1 MTNEEYWAR
10 RMTELEEQWN
20 RKSRQ
25 ELEAELAAYYR
36 QALAHIQKDIDALYA
51 RFAQDNGLTYV
62 EASQLLQGSEYRVW
76 RMDIEDYLKQ
86 YKDTGDK
93 AILQELNILAMRSR
107 ITRLDKL
114 YTETLVHLAD
124 LTKKAED
131 AIDRYF
137 PTVYQDFY
145 YQSLYDIGQKIG
157 LRAAVTA
164 VDDKQVLSILKTPWS
179 GKNYSQRI
187 WKDNAQL
194 GKTIKDVVAQATHR
208 GTDIETLSRLV
219 SRRMDVGVS
228 NARRLVR
235 TELNFTENRAAFDS
249 IKEAGMKY
257 YRFSATLDR
266 RTSATCRDHD
276 GHVYPIDEYQ
286 PGSTAPPLH
295 PNCRSTIAGS
305 LYGPKK
311 KKTGTRIARN
321 DKGKTYYVP
330 ADMTY
335 KEWENVY
342 VRKSMTIR
350 EWNIAHKNSIMES
363 TIGSE
368 YYKYIIAEAE
378 GMNIAYNAVRPW
390 KQQPDDDTII
400 ARLGGG
406 DETAGSCSSLAFAY
420 AGNINGL
427 DVIDFRG
434 GASQQLFAMYS
445 NIKKMCSLE
454 GVKATVTRV
463 KKEIDGTIRLLETI
477 PQGKKYYMATGKHA
491 AVIRNTGEKLQY
503 LELQSNFASYPNG
516 WHNFDVYGTT
526 YDTLKKRFG
535 CRKTVG
541 GDVILIDIESLRDS
555 LEFQD
560 VLGYINTEEA
570 QQMKGGS
577 GHVK

>member
-51 RFAQDNGLTYV
+51 RFADDNGLTYV

-93 AILQELNILAMRSR
+93 AILQELNVLAMRSR

-131 AIDRYF
+131 AIDKYF

-145 YQSLYDIGQKIG
+145 YHGLYDIGQKIG

-194 GKTIKDVVAQATHR
+194 GKTIKDVVTQATHR

-266 RTSATCRDHD
+266 RTSATCRNHD
-276 GHVYPIDEYQ
+276 GHVYSIDEYQ

-305 LYGPKK
+305 LYGPDK

-335 KEWENVY
+335 EEWY
-342 VRKSMTIR
+342 
-350 EWNIAHKNSIMES
+350 NIYAKNPS
-363 TIGSE
+363 TNKLIGL
-368 YYKYIIAEAE
+368 
-378 GMNIAYNAVRPW
+378 
-390 KQQPDDDTII
+390 DTVNGI
-400 ARLGGG
+400 
-406 DETAGSCSSLAFAY
+406 T
-420 AGNINGL
+420 INGL
-427 DVIDFRG
+427 SKHQQGRVDERKLKADDIKDALMNPVHIDEVREDSRG
-434 GASQQLFAMYS
+434 TSQRF
-445 NIKKMCSLE
+445 I
-454 GVKATVTRV
+454 
-463 KKEIDGTIRLLETI
+463 
-477 PQGKKYYMATGKHA
+477 
-491 AVIRNTGEKLQY
+491 GEKVTV
-503 LELQSNFASYPNG
+503 NAVSYT
-516 WHNFDVYGTT
+516 HL
-526 YDTLKKRFG
+526 TLP
-535 CRKTVG
+535 TNSYV
-541 GDVILIDIESLRDS
+541 
-555 LEFQD
+555 
-560 VLGYINTEEA
+560 
-570 QQMKGGS
+570 
-577 GHVK
+577 

>member
-1 MTNEEYWAR
+1 MTNEQYWAR
-10 RMTELEEQWN
+10 RMAELEEKWN
-20 RKSRQ
+20 KKSRQ
-25 ELEAELAAYYR
+25 ELETELAAYYR

-51 RFAQDNGLTYV
+51 RFADDNGLTYV

-93 AILQELNILAMRSR
+93 AILQELNVLAMRSR

-114 YTETLVHLAD
+114 YTETMVHLAD

-131 AIDRYF
+131 AIDKYF

-145 YQSLYDIGQKIG
+145 YHGLYDIGQKIG

-164 VDDKQVLSILKTPWS
+164 VDDKRVLSILKTPWS

-194 GKTIKDVVAQATHR
+194 GKTIKDVVTQATHR

-266 RTSATCRDHD
+266 RTSATCRNHD
-276 GHVYPIDEYQ
+276 GHVYSIDEYQ

-305 LYGPKK
+305 LYGPGKA
-311 KKTGTRIARN
+311 KTGTRIARN

-335 KEWENVY
+335 EEWYQQHVNTISVQNFKKVVLSDEEEIVKRTGKDLAFRQITTQPNLHIANGITLKPKQMHTLQKRIANAAKVIGVANSSLPNFY
-342 VRKSMTIR
+342 IANELQLGTNSPAMYNWKQNRIFITLALLDEEKMMTLQKDGVLPD
-350 EWNIAHKNSIMES
+350 NPLS
-363 TIGSE
+363 TIVHE
-368 YYKYIIAEAE
+368 LIHWKDAERYRTLHYTMDGYMDWVIRKCKE
-378 GMNIAYNAVRPW
+378 KVVELQKRRY
-390 KQQPDDDTII
+390 
-400 ARLGGG
+400 
-406 DETAGSCSSLAFAY
+406 
-420 AGNINGL
+420 NINVSNYAQEML
-427 DVIDFRG
+427 V
-434 GASQQLFAMYS
+434 QQRFDEVY
-445 NIKKMCSLE
+445 
-454 GVKATVTRV
+454 T
-463 KKEIDGTIRLLETI
+463 EIRTLKLLED
-477 PQGKKYYMATGKHA
+477 
-491 AVIRNTGEKLQY
+491 R
-503 LELQSNFASYPNG
+503 
-516 WHNFDVYGTT
+516 
-526 YDTLKKRFG
+526 
-535 CRKTVG
+535 
-541 GDVILIDIESLRDS
+541 
-555 LEFQD
+555 
-560 VLGYINTEEA
+560 
-570 QQMKGGS
+570 
-577 GHVK
+577 

>member
-62 EASQLLQGSEYRVW
+62 EASQLLQGSEYRIW

-93 AILQELNILAMRSR
+93 AILQELNVLAMRSR

-145 YQSLYDIGQKIG
+145 YHSLYDMGQKIG

-164 VDDKQVLSILKTPWS
+164 VDGKQVLSILKTPWS

-194 GKTIKDVVAQATHR
+194 GKTIKDVVTQATHR

-276 GHVYPIDEYQ
+276 GHVYSIDEYQ

-305 LYGPKK
+305 LYGPGK

-335 KEWENVY
+335 EERY
-342 VRKSMTIR
+342 
-350 EWNIAHKNSIMES
+350 NIYAKNPS
-363 TIGSE
+363 TNKLIGL
-368 YYKYIIAEAE
+368 
-378 GMNIAYNAVRPW
+378 
-390 KQQPDDDTII
+390 DTVNGI
-400 ARLGGG
+400 
-406 DETAGSCSSLAFAY
+406 T
-420 AGNINGL
+420 INGL
-427 DVIDFRG
+427 SKHQQERVDERKLKADDIKDALMNPMHIDEVREDSRG
-434 GASQQLFAMYS
+434 TSQRF
-445 NIKKMCSLE
+445 IGEK
-454 GVKATVTRV
+454 VTVNV
-463 KKEIDGTIRLLETI
+463 NTITGI
-477 PQGKKYYMATGKHA
+477 IITSWKTGKS
-491 AVIRNTGEKLQY
+491 KLRKY
-503 LELQSNFASYPNG
+503 KRGSK
-516 WHNFDVYGTT
+516 
-526 YDTLKKRFG
+526 YD
-535 CRKTVG
+535 
-541 GDVILIDIESLRDS
+541 E
-555 LEFQD
+555 
-560 VLGYINTEEA
+560 
-570 QQMKGGS
+570 
-577 GHVK
+577 

>member
-1 MTNEEYWAR
+1 MTNEQYWAR

-51 RFAQDNGLTYV
+51 RFADDNGLTYV

-131 AIDRYF
+131 AIDKYF

-145 YQSLYDIGQKIG
+145 YHSLYDIGQKIG

-164 VDDKQVLSILKTPWS
+164 VDDEQVLSVLKTPWS

-187 WKDNAQL
+187 WKDNARL
-194 GKTIKDVVAQATHR
+194 GKTIKDVVTQATHR

-249 IKEAGMKY
+249 IKDAGMKY

-266 RTSATCRDHD
+266 RTSTTCREHD
-276 GHVYPIDEYQ
+276 GHVYSLDEYQ

-305 LYGPKK
+305 LYGPGK

-321 DKGKTYYVP
+321 DEGKTYYVP

-335 KEWENVY
+335 QEWQESKFKV
-342 VRKSMTIR
+342 TD
-350 EWNIAHKNSIMES
+350 IAFMGKF
-363 TIGSE
+363 TAE
-368 YYKYIIAEAE
+368 YGKTSVLKLNQVA
-378 GMNIAYNAVRPW
+378 
-390 KQQPDDDTII
+390 
-400 ARLGGG
+400 
-406 DETAGSCSSLAFAY
+406 
-420 AGNINGL
+420 INL
-427 DVIDFRG
+427 
-434 GASQQLFAMYS
+434 
-445 NIKKMCSLE
+445 
-454 GVKATVTRV
+454 T
-463 KKEIDGTIRLLETI
+463 
-477 PQGKKYYMATGKHA
+477 
-491 AVIRNTGEKLQY
+491 
-503 LELQSNFASYPNG
+503 
-516 WHNFDVYGTT
+516 
-526 YDTLKKRFG
+526 
-535 CRKTVG
+535 
-541 GDVILIDIESLRDS
+541 
-555 LEFQD
+555 
-560 VLGYINTEEA
+560 
-570 QQMKGGS
+570 
-577 GHVK
+577 

>member
-86 YKDTGDK
+86 YRDTGDK

-145 YQSLYDIGQKIG
+145 YHSLYDIGQKIG

-164 VDDKQVLSILKTPWS
+164 VDDEQALSILKTPWS

-194 GKTIKDVVAQATHR
+194 GKTIKDVVTQATHR

-305 LYGPKK
+305 LYGPDK

-335 KEWENVY
+335 KEWKSVY
-342 VRKSMTIR
+342 VDKTMTVQNSKSKTSTNSFGIIQPKNKEAADQVEYIGKINRVIYRVVTENIR
-350 EWNIAHKNSIMES
+350 SDKVILSDTQKAHIQDHHPDVYEKYKQYMADMVANPDYIIEANRPNSALVLKRFVKGKVEFKLILRLQTPQDPENFENSIITFMK
-363 TIGSE
+363 I
-368 YYKYIIAEAE
+368 
-378 GMNIAYNAVRPW
+378 
-390 KQQPDDDTII
+390 
-400 ARLGGG
+400 
-406 DETAGSCSSLAFAY
+406 DE
-420 AGNINGL
+420 
-427 DVIDFRG
+427 
-434 GASQQLFAMYS
+434 
-445 NIKKMCSLE
+445 
-454 GVKATVTRV
+454 
-463 KKEIDGTIRLLETI
+463 KEWGRLLRN
-477 PQGKKYYMATGKHA
+477 KKILYK
-491 AVIRNTGEKLQY
+491 RENTY
-503 LELQSNFASYPNG
+503 
-516 WHNFDVYGTT
+516 
-526 YDTLKKRFG
+526 
-535 CRKTVG
+535 
-541 GDVILIDIESLRDS
+541 
-555 LEFQD
+555 
-560 VLGYINTEEA
+560 
-570 QQMKGGS
+570 
-577 GHVK
+577 

>member
-86 YKDTGDK
+86 YRDTGDK

-145 YQSLYDIGQKIG
+145 YHSLYDIGQKTG

-194 GKTIKDVVAQATHR
+194 GKTIKDVVTQATHR

-305 LYGPKK
+305 LYGPDR

-321 DKGKTYYVP
+321 DKGETYYVP

-335 KEWENVY
+335 RKWFDKYVSKEVTENFR
-342 VRKSMTIR
+342 RKIAADGHEIIDQPTYNKLTKKFLRNGGVIIR
-350 EWNIAHKNSIMES
+350 GKEAEKHLQKVGAYASYIPGIEVAFIRDDARVSDVIEEMYHAKQNRSNMFGPLDEPLTLLKREIDAQKYLIKVQ
-363 TIGSE
+363 
-368 YYKYIIAEAE
+368 YKYKIPIKETNTTKQNLAYYE
-378 GMNIAYNAVRPW
+378 GLLQK
-390 KQQPDDDTII
+390 KQ
-400 ARLGGG
+400 
-406 DETAGSCSSLAFAY
+406 
-420 AGNINGL
+420 
-427 DVIDFRG
+427 RG
-434 GASQQLFAMYS
+434 
-445 NIKKMCSLE
+445 E
-454 GVKATVTRV
+454 
-463 KKEIDGTIRLLETI
+463 
-477 PQGKKYYMATGKHA
+477 
-491 AVIRNTGEKLQY
+491 
-503 LELQSNFASYPNG
+503 
-516 WHNFDVYGTT
+516 
-526 YDTLKKRFG
+526 
-535 CRKTVG
+535 
-541 GDVILIDIESLRDS
+541 
-555 LEFQD
+555 
-560 VLGYINTEEA
+560 
-570 QQMKGGS
+570 
-577 GHVK
+577 

>member
-51 RFAQDNGLTYV
+51 RFADDNGLTYV

-86 YKDTGDK
+86 YRDTGDK

-145 YQSLYDIGQKIG
+145 YHSLYDIGQKIG

-194 GKTIKDVVAQATHR
+194 GKTIKDVVTQATHR

-305 LYGPKK
+305 LYGPNK

-321 DKGKTYYVP
+321 DKGKKYYVP

-335 KEWENVY
+335 EEWY
-342 VRKSMTIR
+342 
-350 EWNIAHKNSIMES
+350 NIYAKNPS
-363 TIGSE
+363 TNKLIGL
-368 YYKYIIAEAE
+368 
-378 GMNIAYNAVRPW
+378 
-390 KQQPDDDTII
+390 DTVNGI
-400 ARLGGG
+400 
-406 DETAGSCSSLAFAY
+406 T
-420 AGNINGL
+420 INGL
-427 DVIDFRG
+427 SKHQQERVDERKLKADDIKDALMNPMHIDEVREDSRG
-434 GASQQLFAMYS
+434 TSQRF
-445 NIKKMCSLE
+445 IGEK
-454 GVKATVTRV
+454 VTVNV
-463 KKEIDGTIRLLETI
+463 NTITGI
-477 PQGKKYYMATGKHA
+477 IITSWKTGKS
-491 AVIRNTGEKLQY
+491 KLRKY
-503 LELQSNFASYPNG
+503 KRG
-516 WHNFDVYGTT
+516 RK
-526 YDTLKKRFG
+526 YD
-535 CRKTVG
+535 
-541 GDVILIDIESLRDS
+541 E
-555 LEFQD
+555 
-560 VLGYINTEEA
+560 
-570 QQMKGGS
+570 
-577 GHVK
+577 